1 MKQDSWYSFYAES
14 CKWMRLNLTLI
25 DATLAGIVVDFC
37 QKKKKKNTSKK
48 HPRKKSTFLAK
59 STHFTKKLFWSR
71 KKALSKHYFINKRQ
85 QESTYN

>member
-37 QKKKKKNTSKK
+37 QKKKKKKHFKKAPKEKKHIFSKK
-48 HPRKKSTFLAK
+48 HPFHKKALLEQKKST
-59 STHFTKKLFWSR
+59 
-71 KKALSKHYFINKRQ
+71 
-85 QESTYN
+85 

>member
-37 QKKKKKNTSKK
+37 QKKKKKKTLQ
-48 HPRKKSTFLAK
+48 KSTQG
-59 STHFTKKLFWSR
+59 
-71 KKALSKHYFINKRQ
+71 KKAHF
-85 QESTYN
+85 